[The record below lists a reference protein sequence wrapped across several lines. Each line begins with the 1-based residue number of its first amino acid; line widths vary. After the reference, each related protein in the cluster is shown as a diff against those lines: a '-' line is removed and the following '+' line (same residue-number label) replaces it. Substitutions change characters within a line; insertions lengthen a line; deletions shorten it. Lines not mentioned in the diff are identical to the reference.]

1 MLSTPTFIPN
11 SLTPQSWEAGI
22 REIVYLLSA
31 RELKRQNLIRIDL
44 QGLVL
49 VIVSPQQNMN
59 PFGELENM
67 AAMVLRHS

>member
-44 QGLVL
+44 QGLQIKRGTEKLFRLL
-49 VIVSPQQNMN
+49 VGNYEGSAI
-59 PFGELENM
+59 LY
-67 AAMVLRHS
+67 A